1 MSSRNGRNPIQSY
14 SKNTKKSIMNW
25 QITQEQY
32 LVNSLQGCRVLA
44 YPQITEDFFETLL
57 LITVIVRVEHT
68 EKQAFSKMT
77 GTDEEEIARLLLQ
90 LWQKHRLIDIIQIL
104 THHRGEI
111 RYSVW
116 YLFYL
121 LFHHAMKFNQFAY
134 AKLRLYFE
142 TTKVFTAFLVAQV
155 NPMFI
160 MWNYGH
166 RNLLVRPY
174 GIQRY
179 LCAPQG
185 LFACWIDNKLIYKSY
200 YLYVEFQA

>member
-44 YPQITEDFFETLL
+44 YPQITEEFFETLL

-68 EKQAFSKMT
+68 EKQALSKTT
-77 GTDEEEIARLLLQ
+77 GTDEEEIARPLLQ

-121 LFHHAMKFNQFAY
+121 LLHHAMKFNQFTY

-155 NPMFI
+155 YNPT
-160 MWNYGH
+160 
-166 RNLLVRPY
+166 L
-174 GIQRY
+174 
-179 LCAPQG
+179 
-185 LFACWIDNKLIYKSY
+185 
-200 YLYVEFQA
+200 